1 MADERF
7 ATRARAPNQS
17 LSDASSIDSLSES
30 KIATVIDYVNQHFP
44 SLESLDGLE
53 ARLAELGAR
62 LRVLDAELAQA
73 VRNQL
78 QVRRQ
83 GALDLER
90 ACQQSIRL
98 EDELVNAERSMREAA
113 RVLNEFAAQ
122 LRPVAEARHNLLQAR
137 VQLKALI
144 RLAKALRDIER
155 AETSKDLVQVTEY
168 VRQAKGAL
176 SELHGLRDLP
186 LLDQLCQRYRV
197 LDQHLSARV
206 VALFAEPS
214 EMHGKAEYQACCVLA
229 DALENGTREAVVNA
243 FLVRRVRLYED
254 VFGARDSDLT
264 PIETFERSFA
274 WIRRELRAFDEH
286 WSEVFPTSWQ
296 MPMALSASLGDALR
310 RIAHRDL
317 EEGKVDVAQLLR
329 ALQITIEFEAE
340 LTRRLN
346 APLTWSLSSVFEP
359 YMGAYVTLEN
369 QRLREAIDKALEKES
384 WLVPALSQRTRAP
397 EQPDETIVLPSAKAL
412 FIEIKRCMK
421 RCGVLTTSQTYFNLH
436 KAFKKHL
443 RYYAS
448 AMERELLRIRST
460 SVTEQGRHESSTSA
474 EQDLVITKVCSLIL
488 TAEYCARTT
497 DQLAQTIRHAVDQ
510 AFTESIRMTEERDEF
525 RAIAGRAGKVL
536 VTLTIA
542 WVVEPAMNALQA
554 QRWSVYPTVGDTSPV
569 ITALVEKLHHV
580 AKRIGCQ
587 LPTLFFRFYLDKLG
601 GSVLERFT
609 STLFRCKPLS
619 DAAAQ
624 QLLLDTQSLRDGILN
639 LVDCSAQKTEHDDPW
654 CSGFQRYVRAE
665 CGRAEAMLKVRLASN
680 DNLMDAFEALIP
692 NAEPTELRQI
702 LEWKGLAP
710 LEAAR
715 QVVQYAER
723 IEDPDMLAKARTEM
737 EELEPDAISGAS
749 NGAGS
754 RAQTQTRPSS
764 ASRSK
769 VTEDEM
775 AKISSSSTI
784 SRLDATTKT
793 STEVRAFLSRLGE
806 RIREARLGDRIESSL
821 ETVRRQRPSRGDS

>member
-1 MADERF
+1 MADERV
-7 ATRARAPNQS
+7 RNES
-17 LSDASSIDSLSES
+17 ASSEPS

-155 AETSKDLVQVTEY
+155 AETSKDLAQVTEY

-346 APLTWSLSSVFEP
+346 APLTWSLKH
-359 YMGAYVTLEN
+359 AYGKLST
-369 QRLREAIDKALEKES
+369 KALEKES

-460 SVTEQGRHESSTSA
+460 SMTEQGRHESSTSA

-497 DQLAQTIRHAVDQ
+497 DQLAETIRHAVDQ

-639 LVDCSAQKTEHDDPW
+639 LVDCSAQKTEHDDP
-654 CSGFQRYVRAE
+654 GAA
-665 CGRAEAMLKVRLASN
+665 AEAMLKVRLASN

-775 AKISSSSTI
+775 AKVSSSSTI